1 MSINKSCE
9 PVFESV
15 TVFILSNNEDEL
27 LRETV
32 SLINE
37 NVDRK
42 DIDKLVIV
50 AKNDSCNGYRV
61 GKEIAEDKENGNITV
76 YVQKSADIVSCF
88 AELPPLVGGSH
99 FILMCA
105 DLEND
110 PRTVKELVE
119 KAKEKPGAIICA
131 AKWLKDS
138 VVKNYGAFR
147 SICSR
152 AVNTFVS
159 IIYGGEIK
167 DPFSI
172 FQIYPM
178 SVYEKMNFTLTPDF
192 LYEYTLKPISKGV
205 EYIEIP
211 TLYTRRSMGKSN
223 FGLFNEI
230 IVALKYCFS
239 ALKLRIKH

>member
-1 MSINKSCE
+1 MSTNKSCE
-9 PVFESV
+9 PVFKSA
-15 TVFILSNNEDEL
+15 TVFILSSNEDEL

-37 NVDRK
+37 NVDRD
-42 DIDKLVIV
+42 DIDKIVIV
-50 AKNDSCNGYRV
+50 AKNDSCTGYRV
-61 GKEIAEDKENGNITV
+61 GKEIAADKENGNIEV
-76 YVQKSADIVSCF
+76 YVQRSADIVACI

-110 PRTVKELVE
+110 PRTVKDLVE

-131 AKWLKDS
+131 AKWLKGS
-138 VVKNYGAFR
+138 VVENYGIFR

-152 AVNTFVS
+152 AVNTVVS
-159 IIYGGEIK
+159 VICGRKIK

-178 SVYEKMNFTLTPDF
+178 SVYNEMNFTLTPNF
-192 LYEYTLKPISKGV
+192 LYEYTLKPLTKGV
-205 EYIEIP
+205 DYIEIP
-211 TLYTRRSMGKSN
+211 TFYTRRSLGKSN
-223 FGLFNEI
+223 FGYFKEI
-230 IVALKYCFS
+230 GVSLKYCFA
-239 ALKLRIKH
+239 ALKLRIKS